1 MDKHNRKLREISSKY
16 IFKYLNL
23 HFIYFF
29 FNRYGISYHGAA
41 QSASGTK
48 DQVAKIREKNR
59 ELFHS
64 ISQYKN
70 GIGKSPPGTSSYV
83 STDDMR
89 YKTSQKSTVSFPSL
103 TGDSKPEDDIEYEEE
118 DDEYDDDDYYTMD
131 KTGLE
136 TKSNSETESKK
147 PAAVE
152 AKSEKVTFE
161 KSTETKKSEASPAI
175 FTQSS
180 PNQKQVAAVAD
191 TTSNY
196 KVVQTQNGKTQ
207 IHDKDS
213 DSSTTESV
221 PEGFNGRVEDPDKP
235 SSRISFESTK
245 YPTRFLPSK
254 YADANKID
262 TDDSDD
268 KKQSA
273 TPDSYV
279 TVTKSVTGSLDDTPP
294 SSSGGKNFSQ
304 TFYTKSST
312 CGYFT
317 FSCNV
322 VYGANGK
329 SKICKPK
336 PPTNGK
342 C

>member
-1 MDKHNRKLREISSKY
+1 MI
-16 IFKYLNL
+16 
-23 HFIYFF
+23 IYFY
-29 FNRYGISYHGAA
+29 RYGISYHGAA

-83 STDDMR
+83 PADDMR
-89 YKTSQKSTVSFPSL
+89 YKTSQQSTVSFPSL

-136 TKSNSETESKK
+136 TKSNSEAESKK
-147 PAAVE
+147 PAVE
-152 AKSEKVTFE
+152 AKSEKVKLE
-161 KSTETKKSEASPAI
+161 KATVTKKPAETTTI
-175 FTQSS
+175 FTQSTPS
-180 PNQKQVAAVAD
+180 QKQVAAVAD
-191 TTSNY
+191 PTSNY
-196 KVVQTQNGKTQ
+196 KVVQTQNGKTEVHEQ
-207 IHDKDS
+207 DS
-213 DSSTTESV
+213 DSTTESV
-221 PEGFNGRVEDPDKP
+221 PEGFNGRVEESNKP

-254 YADANKID
+254 FADANKID